1 MEISCLA
8 SSSSANCYIIKNK
21 QHTLMVEAGLD
32 LSATKSRL
40 TSLNIKLSNID
51 ALLITHRH
59 GDHCNLI
66 TVGHVGL
73 FCPVV
78 SNSDVVDYLR
88 KSVGN
93 GIRTWAIKTDKPIDI
108 GTFKIWAFDLDHDV
122 PAYGYIIK
130 DTTTSDKLLFI
141 NDTEYV
147 RWDFKDAKFN
157 EIMIECNH
165 NYELINKIEPYR
177 ARSIKSHMELGATIK
192 TLKKMN
198 LSATN
203 NIYLMHLSDGYSDQ
217 ELMMTEVQK
226 ATGKPTYVCL
236 KNGGF
241 I

>member
-1 MEISCLA
+1 
-8 SSSSANCYIIKNK
+8 
-21 QHTLMVEAGLD
+21 MVEAGLD
-32 LSATKSRL
+32 LSTTKSRL
-40 TSLNIKLSNID
+40 ASLNIKLSDID

-59 GDHCNLI
+59 GDHCKSK
-66 TVGHVGL
+66 TVERIAL
-73 FCPVV
+73 TSPVIA
-78 SNSDVVDYLR
+78 NQDVINFL
-88 KSVGN
+88 KSSIN
-93 GIRTWAIKTDKPIDI
+93 ENIKTWQIRTEKPIEI
-108 GTFKIWAFDLDHDV
+108 GTFKIWAFELNHDV

-130 DTTTSDKLLFI
+130 DLTTSDKLLFI
-141 NDTEYV
+141 NDTEFV
-147 RWDFKDAKFN
+147 RWDFKDMIFH

-192 TLKKMN
+192 TLKN
-198 LSATN
+198 LNLRATN

>member
-1 MEISCLA
+1 MDISCLA

-32 LSATKSRL
+32 LSTTKSRL
-40 TSLNIKLSNID
+40 AGLNIKLSDID

-59 GDHCNLI
+59 GDHCNLL
-66 TVGHVGL
+66 TVGRIAL
-73 FCPVV
+73 TSPVI
-78 SNSDVVDYLR
+78 SNKDTLDSLEINH
-88 KSVGN
+88 KWL
-93 GIRTWAIKTDKPIDI
+93 IRTEKPIEI
-108 GTFKIWAFDLDHDV
+108 GTFKIWAFELNHDV

-130 DTTTSDKLLFI
+130 DLTTSDKLLFI
-141 NDTEYV
+141 NDTEFV
-147 RWDFKDAKFN
+147 RWDFKDMTFH

-165 NYELINKIEPYR
+165 NYELISKIEPYR
-177 ARSIKSHMELGATIK
+177 KRSIKSHMELGATIK
-192 TLKKMN
+192 TLKN
-198 LSATN
+198 LNLRATN

-217 ELMMTEVQK
+217 ELMMTKVQE

>member
-1 MEISCLA
+1 LQPFNSWANRLNF
-8 SSSSANCYIIKNK
+8 SS
-21 QHTLMVEAGLD
+21 D
-32 LSATKSRL
+32 FKSRCYR
-40 TSLNIKLSNID
+40 LSKKVYRQ
-51 ALLITHRH
+51 LYQHLV
-59 GDHCNLI
+59 L
-66 TVGHVGL
+66 
-73 FCPVV
+73 
-78 SNSDVVDYLR
+78 
-88 KSVGN
+88 
-93 GIRTWAIKTDKPIDI
+93 KTDKPIDI
-108 GTFKIWAFDLDHDV
+108 GTFKIWAFELNHDV
-122 PAYGYIIK
+122 PAYGFIIK

-147 RWDFKDAKFN
+147 RWDFKDAKSN

-226 ATGKPTYVCL
+226 ATGKPTYICL